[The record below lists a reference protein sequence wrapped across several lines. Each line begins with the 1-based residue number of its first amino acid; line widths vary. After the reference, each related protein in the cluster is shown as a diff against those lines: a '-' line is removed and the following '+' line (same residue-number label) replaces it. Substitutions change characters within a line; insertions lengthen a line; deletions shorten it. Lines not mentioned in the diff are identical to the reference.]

1 MRARALPSILPG
13 AARLCR
19 EKYQWRDR
27 FHAWIPCRGRGSYP
41 IMDSMLS
48 PQMPHKNG
56 RSRPATSGFRRIT
69 FDVPTEDAA
78 RFKAVCALN
87 QTSMAAEI
95 QILIAAE
102 IAEPERLLS
111 QRLRLAGAPRSAAT

>member
-1 MRARALPSILPG
+1 MP
-13 AARLCR
+13 
-19 EKYQWRDR
+19 
-27 FHAWIPCRGRGSYP
+27 YP

-48 PQMPHKNG
+48 PQMPRKNG
-56 RSRPATSGFRRIT
+56 RSRPPASGFRRIT

-111 QRLRLAGAPRSAAT
+111 QRLHLAGAPRPLNNGQYALRPAIFPEKAG

>member
-1 MRARALPSILPG
+1 VA
-13 AARLCR
+13 CR
-19 EKYQWRDR
+19 RVEACQ
-27 FHAWIPCRGRGSYP
+27 IIVG
-41 IMDSMLS
+41 MLS
-48 PQMPHKNG
+48 SQAHKTG
-56 RSRPATSGFRRIT
+56 RSRPPASGFRRIT

-102 IAEPERLLS
+102 IAEPDRLLS
-111 QRLRLAGAPRSAAT
+111 ERLRLAGAPRPLNNGQYVLPTAAFIKKAG